1 MAEPQES
8 RVYSDL
14 AHLYDAIF
22 GRVFVDH
29 EHEVLG
35 ALNLRPEQKILEV
48 GVGTGI
54 ALEAYPRYVQV
65 VGIDPSQEM
74 LEQAIGKS
82 RENRWTHIELKRGDA
97 QQLEFP
103 DDSFDWVMNFH
114 VMTVVPDPLRMMSE
128 MVRVL
133 KPGGRLVT
141 VTHFASNNPVL
152 FFLGS
157 LVNPVTKLLGWTT
170 RLRARDVVDGQPIT
184 VECLERLSRFS
195 VHTLMV
201 ARKGS

>member
-1 MAEPQES
+1 MAEPHES

-14 AHLYDAIF
+14 AHFYDAIF

-35 ALNLRPEQKILEV
+35 SLNLRPDQKILEV

-54 ALEAYPRYVQV
+54 ALEAYPRYVHV
-65 VGIDPSQEM
+65 IGIDPSQEM
-74 LEQAIGKS
+74 LEQAIVKS
-82 RENRWTHIELKRGDA
+82 RENKWEHIELRRGDA

-114 VMTVVPDPLRMMSE
+114 VMTVVPNPLQMMSE

-184 VECLERLSRFS
+184 VECLERFSRLS
-195 VHTLMV
+195 VHTVMV